1 MIVSELL
8 SSDDTCVPVY
18 GAYVRTAGPG
28 IGQLRIRARVPSRN
42 MDHYRIQQQ
51 LHHLGVN
58 IRTSVDSQTPLRLHP
73 IKVKL

>member
-8 SSDDTCVPVY
+8 SSDVPCPGVRGVRPY
-18 GAYVRTAGPG
+18 SGARYRTTEDQGPG
-28 IGQLRIRARVPSRN
+28 GAG
-42 MDHYRIQQQ
+42 MDHYQIQQQ